1 MDQAWRPFPRT
12 GFTVVSGWVGDP
24 ASAVGEISSMLFA
37 WDAAGASEVDSII
50 IIDDDDDDDDDSVA
64 SPSLSFKFSISAGHE
79 RVAAVPTASSPMAA
93 GASEVDLDA
102 VAPPVKLK
110 KLPRIVLFAL

>member
-1 MDQAWRPFPRT
+1 MAEEKKMDQAWRPFPMT

-37 WDAAGASEVDSII
+37 WDAAGASEVD
-50 IIDDDDDDDDDSVA
+50 
-64 SPSLSFKFSISAGHE
+64 
-79 RVAAVPTASSPMAA
+79 
-93 GASEVDLDA
+93 LDA